1 MANNHS
7 INILN
12 VQLLKSYSGKQ
23 DVVKNITF
31 AIEASDGNVTASV
44 VKNCELDIS
53 KLENF
58 VAFENLTE
66 SQVKNWIV
74 NSVGNDQ
81 IQIYNQEADQKLQNL
96 VSPNEVIVNPPWM

>member
-81 IQIYNQEADQKLQNL
+81 IQI
-96 VSPNEVIVNPPWM
+96 PRRGR

>member
-31 AIEASDGNVTASV
+31 AIEASDGSVTASV

-81 IQIYNQEADQKLQNL
+81 IQIYNQEADQKLA
-96 VSPNEVIVNPPWM
+96 